1 MVMKAEVKMSAA
13 GANEQLLQK
22 CASKIKK
29 KKRKK
34 DMECVLSLFSWNLN
48 RLTGGSAGVFY
59 KCCF

>member
-29 KKRKK
+29 KRKK
-34 DMECVLSLFSWNLN
+34 DMECVLSLFS
-48 RLTGGSAGVFY
+48 
-59 KCCF
+59 

>member
-29 KKRKK
+29 KEKK
-34 DMECVLSLFSWNLN
+34 TWSVYWAFFLEISTD
-48 RLTGGSAGVFY
+48 
-59 KCCF
+59 